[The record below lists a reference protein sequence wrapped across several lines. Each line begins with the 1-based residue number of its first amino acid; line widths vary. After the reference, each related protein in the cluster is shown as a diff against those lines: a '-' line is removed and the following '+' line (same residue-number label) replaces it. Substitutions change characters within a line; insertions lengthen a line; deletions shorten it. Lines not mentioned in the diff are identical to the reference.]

1 MNLLGIHWYDKI
13 EFPYMQHCT
22 LEIINQCSFP
32 ARVHYLL
39 LRHIFWF
46 IYNCW
51 HKNIVVIFT
60 WKEIL
65 YVYFY
70 KFCYKCFLKLFSI
83 IIILFKLVSCM
94 NDTFYI
100 FHKKNLSV
108 VTVKIYCCKKTC
120 NDKFYPTKKTNFLW
134 WPRKCTA
141 ARKYNFPPTVM
152 VLPNTDVNAE
162 QRKLIFFNYLFRTC

>member
-1 MNLLGIHWYDKI
+1 
-13 EFPYMQHCT
+13 MQNCT

-39 LRHIFWF
+39 LRHIFWL

-100 FHKKNLSV
+100 FHKKKTFLWWLWKYTAARKHAMINFIPPKKTKLSV
-108 VTVKIYCCKKTC
+108 VTTKMYCCKNIQLSSDCYGVT
-120 NDKFYPTKKTNFLW
+120 
-134 WPRKCTA
+134 
-141 ARKYNFPPTVM
+141 
-152 VLPNTDVNAE
+152 
-162 QRKLIFFNYLFRTC
+162 